1 MSLRFIHDISYMTF
15 HTSRSCV
22 GSLCLILT
30 TCSLM
35 PYINYM
41 QTLFTTCV
49 IHHISYMTFHTSR
62 SCVGSF
68 GHLSPAAETRVGEER
83 WGGGQ
88 GAACD
93 GRVESDAEAIARKEE
108 EACIRHFLKV
118 HGQTAASWSD
128 VRDVWRQVR
137 ILKSTLQCAFT

>member
-1 MSLRFIHDISYMTF
+1 MSLHSIHD
-15 HTSRSCV
+15 
-22 GSLCLILT
+22 
-30 TCSLM
+30 
-35 PYINYM
+35 
-41 QTLFTTCV
+41 
-49 IHHISYMTFHTSR
+49 ISYMTFHTSR

-83 WGGGQ
+83 LGGGQ